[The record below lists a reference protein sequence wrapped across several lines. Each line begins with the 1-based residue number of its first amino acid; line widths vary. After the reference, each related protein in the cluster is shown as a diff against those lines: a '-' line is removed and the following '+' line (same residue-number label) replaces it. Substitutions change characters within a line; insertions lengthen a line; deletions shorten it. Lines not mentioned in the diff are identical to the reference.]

1 MMTQITITPARGRR
15 FIALWLFCLC
25 GFIGF
30 VVLVGGITRLTDSGL
45 SITQWKPVTG
55 IIPPLNAQD
64 WQNEFVRYQ
73 AIPEYRL
80 INQGMSLSQFKAI
93 YWWEWGHRLL
103 ARMTGFV
110 FLIPFVWFW
119 STGKLARR
127 ELPKFILLFLLGGAQ
142 GAMGWYMV
150 KSGLSL
156 RVDVSQYRLA
166 AHLGLA
172 FLIYGTSLWM
182 GLTYWRGAVG
192 RAVSPLWLRAVCVA
206 LCLVLFVQILLGA
219 LVAGLDAGLTY
230 NSWPLMD
237 GYWIPP
243 GMHQLSP
250 LHLNFFENITMVQ
263 FNHRWGGAIIVLLV
277 LGLWAGGRR
286 LPQFRFPIQLLIGFV
301 LLQFALG
308 VWTLLWVAP
317 LGLAAAHQMGALGTF
332 SAAIWVLHRTV
343 RAS

>member
-1 MMTQITITPARGRR
+1 MTPMTTNPARGRR
-15 FIALWLFCLC
+15 LIAIWLFCLC
-25 GFIGF
+25 GFISL
-30 VVLVGGITRLTDSGL
+30 VVLAGGITRLTDSGL

-55 IIPPLNAQD
+55 IIPPLNEQD
-64 WQNEFVRYQ
+64 WQSEFVKYQ
-73 AIPEYRL
+73 RIPEYRL
-80 INQGMSLSQFKAI
+80 INQGMSLAQFKAI

-103 ARMTGFV
+103 ARMAGFV

-119 STGKLARR
+119 STGQLGRS
-127 ELPKFILLFLLGGAQ
+127 ELPKFILLFVLGGAQ
-142 GAMGWYMV
+142 GALGWYMV

-172 FLIYGTSLWM
+172 FLVYGISLWM
-182 GLTYWRGAVG
+182 GLTYWRGAG
-192 RAVSPLWLRAVCVA
+192 GSAVSPLWLRVA
-206 LCLVLFVQILLGA
+206 GVVLCLALFVQILLGA

-243 GMHQLSP
+243 GMDQLIP
-250 LHLNFFENITMVQ
+250 LHLNFFENITLVQ
-263 FNHRWGGAIIVLLV
+263 FNHRWGGAIIILMV
-277 LGLWAGGRR
+277 LGLWAGVRP
-286 LPQFRFPIQLLIGFV
+286 LPQFRYPIQVLCGFV

-332 SAAIWVLHRTV
+332 SAAVWGLHRV
-343 RAS
+343 MHPG